1 MVVHAKGKFATIHH
15 SYIGNCSGQ
24 YAILCSAITCNI
36 ICLLTG
42 VGVTP
47 VSLKGPFPA
56 ELLADTRRK
65 HAMSP
70 AGIAIMLIVTGTIIE
85 MC

>member
-1 MVVHAKGKFATIHH
+1 MTN
-15 SYIGNCSGQ
+15 SYVISLQHYYHLLLNF
-24 YAILCSAITCNI
+24 II

>member
-1 MVVHAKGKFATIHH
+1 MQIKYKFATIHH
-15 SYIGNCSGQ
+15 SYNIIGNCSGQ
-24 YAILCSAITCNI
+24 YAFLCSGITC
-36 ICLLTG
+36 CLLTG
-42 VGVTP
+42 VGVTL

-70 AGIAIMLIVTGTIIE
+70 AGIAITLVVTGTIIE